1 MRQFHC
7 PEKKRITLVR
17 LLDELSAA
25 TFVHTHRI
33 RSSPPSAAAAAAAI
47 IKKPTA
53 EGKEECDEKME
64 TVSLFKLSF
73 FVSLLVYL
81 KFSGERLKWEQQR

>member
-1 MRQFHC
+1 MPR
-7 PEKKRITLVR
+7 KKRITLVR

-33 RSSPPSAAAAAAAI
+33 RSSSPSAAAAAI